1 MNRYKAEF
9 RFKAAPMLGLTD
21 DEATTILR
29 KAQTLHTWAEHEC
42 NGTKQREEKQDATGA
57 WIETG
62 RVFWYNPNTGDRCG
76 LTPDLERGAIKAV
89 SRICEAHGLN
99 YEHQGDPRGFVL
111 KLIKDGREF
120 GVPTN

>member
-9 RFKAAPMLGLTD
+9 RFKNAPMLGLSD

-42 NGTKQREEKQDATGA
+42 NGTKQQNETTGE
-57 WIETG
+57 W
-62 RVFWYNPNTGDRCG
+62 FWYNPNTGKAVGRAV
-76 LTPDLERGAIKAV
+76 DLEKGALRTIA
-89 SRICEAHGLN
+89 RICEEHGLN
-99 YEHQGDPRGFVL
+99 YEYQGDPRGFVL

-120 GVPTN
+120 GVPTGA